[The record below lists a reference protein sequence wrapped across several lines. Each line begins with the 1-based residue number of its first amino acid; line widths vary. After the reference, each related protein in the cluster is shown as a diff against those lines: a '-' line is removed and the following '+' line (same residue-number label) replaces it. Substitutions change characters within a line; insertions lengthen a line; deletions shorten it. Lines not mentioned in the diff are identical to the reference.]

1 MPAAASKACYV
12 LSLRGALDTGLT
24 DVNDSRQPQW
34 ESGVAQRFVD
44 LRAGALL
51 AIGLLAACGG
61 GGAGGPIAGP
71 PDPPPTPPP
80 NNPPTLQNANSR
92 QLAVHM
98 HPFSYD
104 PTQGGTTFR
113 DPDGDPLTYTIAL
126 GHTYNPYND
135 PDPPAG
141 LHVEGNRIVGAPEE
155 IDIVVATI
163 TASDGRSSTIQDQ
176 FWIQVNPNG
185 APQVANANED
195 LLIGVGEFVD
205 VEASKAGT
213 ALTDPDGDP
222 LTFEIS
228 LRGLPRGLAVNGT
241 RVTGNFDSVGVVEAT
256 VLARDEYGGVG
267 SDVFLIAAPAP
278 EPGEPNLPHPPYVYR
293 DEDLNLPFIFALSS
307 ESITPLWDSTPPDN
321 RTSDAGATL
330 GRVLFYDKRLSITNT
345 HACGSCHIQS
355 RGFAAA
361 ERFSTGALGVPL
373 RRNAMA
379 LGNVRYSIHNSWFSD
394 MRAHSL
400 ESLVLE
406 PIQNPEE
413 LGSALDHLVAKLRAA
428 SFYASLF
435 EAAFGTPEINQDR
448 ISRALGQYLRS
459 LISYRSRFDEAF
471 NPPFN
476 GPGDPGSVLTSQE
489 MRGFEIY
496 DDNGRRRCNVC
507 HELRGGANEWQAN
520 NGLDLFPAD
529 PGVRDVALMQNSSTG
544 VFRAAALR
552 NIAVTGPYMH
562 DGRFATLR
570 DVIDHYDHGVQDT
583 PDLDSILRDVLTT
596 DLPTRLNLSEED
608 KDALEAF
615 LRTMTDDAFLTD
627 PKFSDPFE

>member
-1 MPAAASKACYV
+1 MAKGFAC
-12 LSLRGALDTGLT
+12 
-24 DVNDSRQPQW
+24 
-34 ESGVAQRFVD
+34 
-44 LRAGALL
+44 LRAGSLL
-51 AIGLLAACGG
+51 AVGLLGACGG
-61 GGAGGPIAGP
+61 GGAGGGGPIAGP
-71 PDPPPTPPP
+71 PNSPLPP
-80 NNPPTLQNANSR
+80 NNPPVVRNANAR
-92 QLAVHM
+92 QLAVHL

-113 DPDGDPLTYTIAL
+113 DPDGDPLTYTITL
-126 GHTYNPYND
+126 GHTYNPQSD
-135 PDPPAG
+135 PNPPAG
-141 LHVEGNRIVGAPEE
+141 LRVEGNRIVGAPEE
-155 IDIVVATI
+155 ITLVVATI
-163 TASDGRSSTIQDQ
+163 TASDGRNSTTQDQ
-176 FWIQVNPNG
+176 FVIEVNPNS

-195 LLIGVGEFVD
+195 LLLGVGDFVNVD
-205 VEASKAGT
+205 ASKSGR
-213 ALTDPDGDP
+213 ALTDPDGDA

-241 RVTGNFDSVGVVEAT
+241 RVTGIFDSIGVVEAT
-256 VLARDEYGGVG
+256 IRARDGYGGVG

-278 EPGEPNLPHPPYVYR
+278 EPGEPSLPDPPYVYR
-293 DEDLNLPFIFALSS
+293 DEDLNLPFIFAASS
-307 ESITPLWDSTPPDN
+307 ENMIPLWDSTPPDN
-321 RTSDAGATL
+321 RTSNAGATL

-355 RGFAAA
+355 RGFSAA
-361 ERFSTGALGVPL
+361 ERFSTGVLGVPT

-394 MRAHSL
+394 MRVHSL

-413 LGSALDHLVAKLRAA
+413 LGSSLEHVVAKLQAA
-428 SFYASLF
+428 SFYAPLF

-448 ISRALGQYLRS
+448 ISRALGQFLRS

-476 GPGDPGSVLTSQE
+476 EPGDPGSVLTAQE
-489 MRGFEIY
+489 LRGFQIY
-496 DDNGRRRCNVC
+496 DDDGRRRCNLC

-520 NGLDLFPAD
+520 NGLDLIPAD
-529 PGVRDVALMQNSSTG
+529 PGVQNIALMQNSSTG

-570 DVIDHYDHGVQDT
+570 EVIDHYDHGVQDT
-583 PDLDSILRDVLTT
+583 PDLDTLLRDAQNAN
-596 DLPTRLNLSEED
+596 LPKRLNLSEED